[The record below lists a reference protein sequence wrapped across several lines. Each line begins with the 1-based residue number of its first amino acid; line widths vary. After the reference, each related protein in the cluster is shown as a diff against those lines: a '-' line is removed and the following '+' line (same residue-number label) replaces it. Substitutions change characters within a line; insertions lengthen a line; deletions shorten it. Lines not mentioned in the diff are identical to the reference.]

1 MLNKGKA
8 GGKPTVPLS
17 AADFVRQAKNEKRTQ
32 EKLSGPDYRRA
43 SLAIHPWVCAKC
55 GKEFTQATLQGL
67 TVHHRDHNHDNNPP
81 DGSNWENLCVE
92 CHNNEH
98 SRMGLADYY
107 EEARRGAGASETRPA
122 ERPTKSTGLGTLADK
137 FGALMKKGQP

>member
-1 MLNKGKA
+1 MLNKGKP
-8 GGKPTVPLS
+8 GGAPTAPMS
-17 AADFVRQAKNEKRTQ
+17 AAEFVRQAKNDKRAQ
-32 EKLSGPDYRRA
+32 EKVRGPDYRRA

-67 TVHHRDHNHDNNPP
+67 TVHHRDHNHDNNPA

-92 CHNNEH
+92 CHADEH

-107 EEARRGAGASETRPA
+107 EQANRDAGPSAARPA
-122 ERPTKSTGLGTLADK
+122 ERPVKSTGLGTLGEK
-137 FGALMKKGQP
+137 FGALLKKNQP